1 MLRRIASM
9 LVMVGYLAGQLAT
22 VPHAHADDPRH
33 EHHLA
38 QPHIH
43 LAADSGSS
51 HAHEHG
57 HEHGHV
63 HRHATAAANRDGSAQ
78 VSHVSGV
85 ADHEA
90 DAIYLPLSV
99 STTVTNGADSSK
111 LLTSL
116 ALLHF
121 VDAAAFVDSVTA
133 YHAAL
138 LRLPD
143 KRAPECDF
151 CLTLRALRI

>member
-9 LVMVGYLAGQLAT
+9 LVMVGYLAGQLAA
-22 VPHAHADDPRH
+22 VPHAHANDPLH
-33 EHHLA
+33 EHHSA

-43 LAADSGSS
+43 VAAARSPS
-51 HAHEHG
+51 HTYEHG
-57 HEHGHV
+57 SEHGHV
-63 HRHATAAANRDGSAQ
+63 HRHTAPAAARDGACQ
-78 VSHVSGV
+78 ADQFSGV

-90 DAIYLPLSV
+90 DAIYLPLTV
-99 STTVTNGADSSK
+99 STTVTSGADSSK
-111 LLTSL
+111 LLTSP

-121 VDAAAFVDSVTA
+121 VDAAAVSDAVTA
-133 YHAAL
+133 SQTAL

-143 KRAPECDF
+143 TRAPECAF